1 MKFSKIL
8 AGLLFLILA
17 SAPASW
23 ASQGAREFLAA
34 LEAYKAGDY
43 AAAIS
48 GWQAIAKS
56 GVQNG
61 KLFYNLGN
69 AYLKAKQLGPAIL
82 WYERALR
89 LLPNDP
95 DLRFNFDYARSLT
108 KDVPEERVSPLV
120 RIFFFWNYQLSSR
133 TIKILAIG
141 FNLLFWLLAM
151 VWRLTRRRAFW
162 RAALLTLVPTLVF
175 TLTTCFNYY
184 AAAHRRQAVILPD
197 SVAVRSGLEP
207 SSTELFALHAGA
219 KVDVLKTLNGHY
231 QIRFSPEKIGWVAEK
246 NLGLI

>member
-1 MKFSKIL
+1 MKYGRPVL
-8 AGLLFLILA
+8 WCVLFILA
-17 SAPASW
+17 SVPACPAS
-23 ASQGAREFLAA
+23 QDARHFLAA

-43 AAAIS
+43 TTAIS
-48 GWQAIAKS
+48 GWQAIAQS

-69 AYLKAKQLGPAIL
+69 ACLKAKQLGSAIY

-95 DLRFNFDYARSLT
+95 DLRFNYDYARSLT
-108 KDVPEERVSPLV
+108 QDAPEEGPSPLV

-151 VWRLTRRRAFW
+151 VWRLTRRRAFR
-162 RAALLTLVPTLVF
+162 RAALLALVPVVVF
-175 TLTTCFNYY
+175 TLTTAFNYY
-184 AAAHRRQAVILPD
+184 AAAHRRQAIILPEN
-197 SVAVRSGLEP
+197 VAVRSGLET
-207 SSTELFALHAGA
+207 SSTELFTLHAGA
-219 KVDVLKTLNGHY
+219 KVNVLKTLKGHY
-231 QIRFSPEKIGWVAEK
+231 QIRFSREKIGWVAEK

>member
-1 MKFSKIL
+1 MKYGKLIFWLVFIIL
-8 AGLLFLILA
+8 INAPTC
-17 SAPASW
+17 PAS
-23 ASQGAREFLAA
+23 QNARAFLAA

-48 GWQAIAKS
+48 GWQAIAQT

-82 WYERALR
+82 WYEKALH

-95 DLRFNFDYARSLT
+95 DLRFNYDYARSLT
-108 KDVPEERVSPLV
+108 KDVPEESASPLV
-120 RIFFFWNYQLSSR
+120 RILFFWNYQLSSR

-141 FNLLFWLLAM
+141 FNLLFWLLAT
-151 VWRLTRRRAFW
+151 VWHLTRRRAFR
-162 RAALLTLVPTLVF
+162 RAALLVLVPTMIFV
-175 TLTTCFNYY
+175 LTTGFNYY
-184 AAAHRRQAVILPD
+184 AAANRRQAVVLPD

-207 SSTELFALHAGA
+207 RSTELFALHAGA
-219 KVDVLKTLNGHY
+219 KVDVLKTLKDHY
-231 QIRFSPEKIGWVAEK
+231 QIRFSPEKIGWVAAK